1 MVRPQKKNPTT
12 CALLFDKYS
21 ETKYKSEGPSQV
33 NSPIANFC
41 CPRAPN
47 MAKPILLLL
56 LLLLVAT
63 SQARFCTDGESKY
76 TGNTA
81 FIARYKTLFPTQTR
95 PAARALA
102 ARTTSAAPTRTPCA
116 SATPVSWSTGRGSSL
131 QPKEVRL
138 TTIYFPLRIFGIFR
152 AFISAGEIAFD
163 QR

>member
-1 MVRPQKKNPTT
+1 MPFVRPQKK
-12 CALLFDKYS
+12 LLIKKIRPFARYFLTNKHS
-21 ETKYKSEGPSQV
+21 EKKYKSEGPSQV

-56 LLLLVAT
+56 LLLLAT

-116 SATPVSWSTGRGSSL
+116 SATPVSWSIGRRGSSP

-138 TTIYFPLRIFGIFR
+138 TTMYFP
-152 AFISAGEIAFD
+152 
-163 QR
+163 